1 MTESGLHLGGDP
13 WTARERAEEE
23 AVDPWGGAGRPPLTR
38 WSLFAAGWW
47 LSVVA
52 GLSLV
57 VVATWNTLPN
67 VAHAEPAFWVIAG
80 LVLLGELRP
89 VITAGGYDTEGV
101 VTSHAFVFAAMY
113 LYGPWPAI
121 TILAIATLISE
132 LARRKAAWKVPF
144 NVGQYSLSVG
154 PAALI
159 MYIWLAN
166 AGQPMPTLS
175 EPAIGL
181 APADLLWVVAG
192 WFAFFFTNNALVS
205 MLAGDEGRT
214 FSQDFFDDF
223 SYYFITTFAVLALS
237 PLVVFVADQPIYLPL
252 LLLPLY
258 AVYKTASI
266 SREKEHQ
273 SLHDALTGLPNRKMI
288 LTRLGESIDEARRTG
303 VSVGFCLL
311 DLDRFKE
318 VNDTLGH
325 HVGDRLLSVAAQRI
339 AGALRP
345 HDVVARLGGDEYAI
359 LLDPVRNSAAAAEV
373 AQRVRAALTK
383 PFHLEGMLFELEAS
397 VGVAVFPEHGED
409 VEPIVRRADVAMY
422 LAKEERT
429 GVEVY
434 AADRDKNSASRLS
447 LLGGLR
453 SGLENGELQVYYQPK
468 VSLGAGAVVGVEALI
483 RWHHPVRGLVMP
495 DEFIPM
501 AEHSGLM
508 GPLTAFVI
516 DQSLEQVAKWKSAGL
531 NVPVAVN
538 VSMRDLHGPDLVHVV
553 ASALERH
560 DLPASMLVL
569 ELTERVLTRD
579 SEEVSG
585 TLSSLRRLGVTVSL
599 DDFGTGYSSMVLL
612 KRLPITEIK
621 VDRSFVSRLSL
632 DDEDVTIVRSI
643 VELAH
648 GLGMTAVA
656 EGVETQ
662 QVWDLLDDLGCDAVQ
677 GWYVS
682 RPMDAEAATSW
693 LLRHPS
699 QQRALRVL
707 RGGSEVS

>member
-1 MTESGLHLGGDP
+1 MSLTHSSDGSTPALGDP
-13 WTARERAEEE
+13 VE
-23 AVDPWGGAGRPPLTR
+23 PGRPALNR
-38 WSLFAAGWW
+38 LSLFAFGWW
-47 LSVVA
+47 FSVAV
-52 GLSLV
+52 GLPMVVWAALHTIPSL
-57 VVATWNTLPN
+57 P
-67 VAHAEPAFWVIAG
+67 HADAAFWVIVG
-80 LVLLGELRP
+80 LVVLGELRP
-89 VITAGGYDTEGV
+89 VITAGGYDSEGV

-121 TILAIATLISE
+121 TFLALATLISE
-132 LARRKAAWKVPF
+132 VAHKKTPWKIPF
-144 NVGQYSLSVG
+144 NVGQYTLSVA
-154 PAALI
+154 PAALV
-159 MYIWLAN
+159 MAVWLTSSGESVPTLAN
-166 AGQPMPTLS
+166 
-175 EPAIGL
+175 PAMGL
-181 APADLLWVVAG
+181 VGSDLLWVVLG

-205 MLAGDEGRT
+205 LMADNGGQT
-214 FSQDFFDDF
+214 FSHDFFEDF
-223 SYYFITTFAVLALS
+223 GYYFVTTFAVLALS
-237 PLVVFVADQPIYLPL
+237 PLVVFVADEPMYLPL

-288 LTRLGESIDEARRTG
+288 LARLGESIDDARRTG
-303 VSVGFCLL
+303 TSVGFCLL

-325 HVGDRLLSVAAQRI
+325 HVGDRLLAVAAQRI
-339 AGALRP
+339 QGALRP
-345 HDVVARLGGDEYAI
+345 NDLVARLGGDEYAI
-359 LLDPVRNSAAAAEV
+359 LLDPVRNAAAAIEV
-373 AQRVRAALTK
+373 AQRVRAALTR

-397 VGVAVFPEHGED
+397 VGVSVFPEHGQD

-422 LAKEERT
+422 LAKEEHT

-453 SGLENGELQVYYQPK
+453 SGLENGELQVHFQPK
-468 VSLGAGAVVGVEALI
+468 VAVGAGAVVGVEALV
-483 RWHHPVRGLVMP
+483 RWHHPSRGLVMP

-508 GPLTAFVI
+508 GPLTSFVI
-516 DQSLEQVAKWKSAGL
+516 DQSLAQVAKWKSVGL
-531 NVPVAVN
+531 DVPVAVN
-538 VSMRDLHGPDLVHVV
+538 VSMRDLHGSDLIAVV
-553 ASALERH
+553 AASLERH
-560 DLPASMLVL
+560 DLPARMLVL

-579 SEEVSG
+579 SEEVTS
-585 TLSSLRRLGVTVSL
+585 TLNALRRLGVTVSL

-612 KRLPITEIK
+612 KRLPISEIK
-621 VDRSFVSRLSL
+621 IDRSFVSRLGI
-632 DDEDVTIVRSI
+632 DIEDVTIVRSI
-643 VELAH
+643 IELAH

-656 EGVETQ
+656 EGVETEE
-662 QVWDLLDDLGCDAVQ
+662 VWDLLDDLGCDAIQ

-682 RPMDAEAATSW
+682 RPLAAEAATSW

-707 RGGSEVS
+707 TGGAETG